1 MNEKDREY
9 LKNNIEKK
17 LDNIDKKV
25 SSPSTTAKTLKE
37 LYSEQSKERR
47 KLIED
52 YKKQDDNGEATLAQ
66 KIELLKASIET
77 SIPKDFKDGMKAMG
91 NTMKKGANQALS
103 GASHLTGRVMGLT
116 PLTALLWQNRDIAK
130 AFWDMGVG
138 GAKMGVG
145 LAQGA
150 ITGLTTG
157 VKGLYQGAANLLK
170 WNKKDKPKEE
180 EPIPEQ
186 TEEKPVVLQE
196 QEMQPEED
204 DYVLSTVEKI
214 SEIHEYLLKKRP
226 SQEKENQNQE
236 KSRHLILSKGLTGI
250 GKTMKLVSG
259 VIETIMAKQKL
270 ILGGVLIG
278 AVGILTLVGWI
289 KNGGLDRLF
298 DKFKQSMASDEGK
311 ESRQK
316 ADAYLKSEYKKIEQE
331 ASATDKM
338 VEDMN
343 LQQSQNVFNVKETDF
358 KGNSGEQKQAKR
370 NAIIKNLSNV
380 GITGEHASNLL
391 TKHEN
396 GTLGLDSNARK
407 LKNTKQISLIL
418 PFDTYINSYHILSV
432 DKTHVDFQLSRGQ
445 GANMKV
451 VFFTNAIKTS
461 VNAGKKP
468 RNTVIAKLDVNAV
481 VFGDWYGF
489 LGVEE
494 GKTLK
499 DTITEE
505 RAPEIAK
512 KYNKIIEEPYHKP
525 GFTDGAQKAIDTAV
539 GVYRQLNTSQ
549 IKDAM
554 RNKGKVPEKKK
565 TTTSTPKPSSDNSS
579 TTKQT
584 EGTNV
589 TETKIPQNNVNQS
602 NKVDKQVKQQAD
614 QINKAQK
621 ANAQATTE
629 EKVASKAQDTSPNTL
644 ALNVN
649 KSTPSQYSE
658 YFNTGQYYAAT
669 DV

>member
-103 GASHLTGRVMGLT
+103 GASNLTGRVMGLT

-130 AFWDMGVG
+130 AFWDMGIG

-150 ITGLTTG
+150 ITGVTTG
-157 VKGLYQGAANLLK
+157 VKGLYQGAANLLE
-170 WNKKDKPKEE
+170 WNKEKKPKEE

-196 QEMQPEED
+196 QEMQPKEE

-226 SQEKENQNQE
+226 LQEIENQKQE

-250 GKTMKLVSG
+250 GKTMKTVSD

-270 ILGGVLIG
+270 ILGGVLMG
-278 AVGILTLVGWI
+278 AVGILALVGWI
-289 KNGGLDRLF
+289 KNGGMDRLF
-298 DKFKQSMASDEGK
+298 DKFKQSMASDEGR
-311 ESRQK
+311 ESRKK
-316 ADAYLKSEYKKIEQE
+316 ADDYLKSEYKKIAQE

-338 VEDMN
+338 VEEMDI
-343 LQQSQNVFNVKETDF
+343 QQSQNVFNVKEKDF
-358 KGNSGEQKQAKR
+358 KGNAAEQKQAKR
-370 NAIIKNLSNV
+370 TAIINNLSNV
-380 GITGEHASNLL
+380 GITGEHARNLIM
-391 TKHEN
+391 KHES
-396 GTLGLDSNARK
+396 GTLGLDANARK
-407 LKNTKQISLIL
+407 LKNTQPISLIL
-418 PFDTYINSYHILSV
+418 PFDTFINSYNILSV
-432 DKTHVDFQLSRGQ
+432 DETHVDFQLSRGQ
-445 GANMKV
+445 GANMKAV
-451 VFFTNAIKTS
+451 YFTNAIKSS
-461 VNAGKKP
+461 VKAGKKP
-468 RNTVIAKLDVNAV
+468 RNTVIAKLDVNSV
-481 VFGDWYGF
+481 VFGDWNGF

-494 GKTLK
+494 GKTLQ

-512 KYNKIIEEPYHKP
+512 KYNEIIDEPFHKP
-525 GFTDGAQKAIDTAV
+525 GFTDGAQKAADTVA
-539 GVYRQLNTSQ
+539 GVYRQL
-549 IKDAM
+549 DAAQVKEALS
-554 RNKGKVPEKKK
+554 NKGKVPEKDKK
-565 TTTSTPKPSSDNSS
+565 TSTQNISSGNAPTTEQIED
-579 TTKQT
+579 
-584 EGTNV
+584 TNV

-602 NKVDKQVKQQAD
+602 NKVDKQVKQQEE

-621 ANAQATTE
+621 ANAQTTTE
-629 EKVASKAQDTSPNTL
+629 EKVATKTQDTSPNKL

-649 KSTPSQYSE
+649 KSTPSQYPE

>member
-37 LYSEQSKERR
+37 LYSAQSKERR

-180 EPIPEQ
+180 EPIHEQ

-196 QEMQPEED
+196 QEMQPEEE

-226 SQEKENQNQE
+226 LQEKENQNQE
-236 KSRHLILSKGLTGI
+236 KSRHVILSKGLTGI

-278 AVGILTLVGWI
+278 AVGILALVGWI

-316 ADAYLKSEYKKIEQE
+316 ADAYLKSEYKKIEE
-331 ASATDKM
+331 DASAFNQ
-338 VEDMN
+338 MN
-343 LQQSQNVFNVKETDF
+343 NQMALTGGADYSKLPFKENTKGETITQQR
-358 KGNSGEQKQAKR
+358 R
-370 NAIIKNLSNV
+370 NAVMQDLQKEGFSKSRAKTLTYSIELGKTVAKYKNIGNAKPWPLKLPFKTY
-380 GITGEHASNLL
+380 ITKYG
-391 TKHEN
+391 
-396 GTLGLDSNARK
+396 
-407 LKNTKQISLIL
+407 IL
-418 PFDTYINSYHILSV
+418 PI
-432 DKTHVDFQLSRGQ
+432 DKDNKHVDICLVRKRGN
-445 GANMKV
+445 ATV
-451 VFFTNAIKTS
+451 SVYFTNAMKSS
-461 VNAGKKP
+461 VQAKNFEP
-468 RNTVIAKLDVNAV
+468 NEQIAILDVNSRLI
-481 VFGDWYGF
+481 GDWKDFCG
-489 LGVEE
+489 LKD
-494 GKTLK
+494 GKTIK
-499 DTITEE
+499 DVITEE

-512 KYNKIIEEPYHKP
+512 KYNKIIDEPFHKP
-525 GFTDGAQKAIDTAV
+525 GFTDGAQKAADTMA

-549 IKDAM
+549 VKEAM
-554 RNKGKVPEKKK
+554 HNKGKVPEKKKK

-621 ANAQATTE
+621 ANAQTTTE